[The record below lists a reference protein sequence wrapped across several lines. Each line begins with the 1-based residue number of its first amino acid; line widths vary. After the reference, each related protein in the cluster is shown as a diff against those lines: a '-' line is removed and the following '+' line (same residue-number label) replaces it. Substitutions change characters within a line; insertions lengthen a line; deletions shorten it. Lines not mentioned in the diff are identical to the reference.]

1 MSESEAEA
9 DTEPVV
15 GLADRRPSSV
25 LWTGVGSWP
34 GTDLGDA
41 VKIAFAEC
49 PDLPYLPELPA
60 RGPAAQ
66 LVGRGAALLS
76 GLAVDLQPAG
86 WRLAD
91 APNRDARQARSLLR
105 QDLDVLEEVAQGYV
119 GPVKVS
125 VAGPW
130 TLAAALERPRGDRV
144 VADHG
149 ARRDV
154 GQSLTDGIGALVEE
168 LRRRLPDVS
177 LVVQLDEPLLPA
189 VLTGSLSTASGFSR
203 HRSVDRPEV
212 AEAYSA
218 LVAHLAATGPA
229 GAPATPV
236 VVHCCAAGAP
246 VALLREVGVVGVAL
260 DLGQMGTTTWD
271 EVGEGL
277 AEGFWF
283 GAGALPT
290 NVAGPLARPEAVAT
304 RMLSRLD
311 DLGLDGEAGLRTVLT
326 PACGLS
332 GFDRDGALAALRVLR
347 SAADIVTDRLLG

>member
-1 MSESEAEA
+1 MTTPTSG
-9 DTEPVV
+9 TT
-15 GLADRRPSSV
+15 GTPSQV
-25 LWTGVGSWP
+25 WWTGIGSWP
-34 GTDLGDA
+34 GTDVTDA
-41 VKIAFAEC
+41 VKTAFAEC

-60 RGPAAQ
+60 RGPGAQ
-66 LVGRGAALLS
+66 LVGRGASLLS

-105 QDLDVLEEVAQGYV
+105 SDLDVLEEVAQGYT
-119 GPVKVS
+119 GLVKVS

-130 TLAAALERPRGDRV
+130 TLCATLERPRGDRV
-144 VADHG
+144 VADSG

-154 GQSLTDGIGALVEE
+154 AQSLTDGIGELVGE
-168 LRRRLPDVS
+168 LRRRLPDVE

-212 AEAYSA
+212 AEVYTS
-218 LVAHLAATGPA
+218 LVEHVGR
-229 GAPATPV
+229 PV
-236 VVHCCAAGAP
+236 VVHCCAADAP
-246 VALLREVGVVGVAL
+246 VGLLRQAGVAGVAL
-260 DLGQMGTTTWD
+260 DLGQMSTRQWD

-277 AEGFWF
+277 GEGLWF

-290 NVAGPLARPEAVAT
+290 DGPAPAVPRPDAVAA
-304 RMLSRLD
+304 RVLGRLD
-311 DLGLDGEAGLRTVLT
+311 DLGLDAEAGLRTVLT
-326 PACGLS
+326 PACGLA
-332 GFDRDGALAALRVLR
+332 GFDRAGATAALRTLR

>member
-1 MSESEAEA
+1 M
-9 DTEPVV
+9 
-15 GLADRRPSSV
+15 ADRRPPSV
-25 LWTGVGSWP
+25 LWTGIGSWP
-34 GTDLGDA
+34 GTDMGDA
-41 VKIAFAEC
+41 VRIAFAEC

-66 LVGRGAALLS
+66 LVGRGASVLS

-91 APNRDARQARSLLR
+91 APNRDARQARSLFR
-105 QDLDVLEEVAQGYV
+105 QDLDDLEEVAQGFV
-119 GPVKVS
+119 GAFKLS

-154 GQSLTDGIGALVEE
+154 VQSLTEGIGALVDE
-168 LRRRLPDVS
+168 LRRRLPDLA

-189 VLTGSLSTASGFSR
+189 VLTGGLSTASGFSR

-212 AEAYSA
+212 AEAYSQ
-218 LVAHLAATGPA
+218 LVAHLAATGPM
-229 GAPATPV
+229 GAAAVPV

-246 VALLREVGVVGVAL
+246 VSLLREVGVAGVAL
-260 DLGQMGTTTWD
+260 DLGQMGTETWD

-277 AEGFWF
+277 TEGLWF

-290 NVAGPLARPEAVAT
+290 TGTAPLARPEQVAT
-304 RMLSRLD
+304 RVLARLD
-311 DLGLDGEAGLRTVLT
+311 DLGLDADAGLRTVLT
-326 PACGLS
+326 PACGLA
-332 GFDRDGALAALRVLR
+332 GFDSDGALAALRVLR
-347 SAADIVTDRLLG
+347 SAADILSDRLLG